1 MVSRTTVTVKSKAQE
16 RLERLKKKF
25 GDIAGI
31 YFVIFNQIQHITH

>member
-31 YFVIFNQIQHITH
+31 YLSFLIKYNT